1 MPAAKTLSK
10 LVIFSESKLIVFYE
24 FEKNKVHLNRDNF
37 NPLVR

>member
-1 MPAAKTLSK
+1 MPADLTFSK
-10 LVIFSESKLIVFYE
+10 MVIFSENKLIVFYE